1 MPEAVS
7 SVPEETDSQYWIL
20 AGLHREDHVRCRVG
34 IAGLKR
40 VVLMAKRGRLPRGRR
55 RHMDAIRSRLNA
67 TIVKPEQA
75 LPIKPFGLDM
85 HILLTSEATGGAIS
99 VIIAAHEPGEGPP
112 DHVHFNQE
120 EMFFI
125 VEGTY
130 ELTVGDQTSTAGPG
144 TIVFIP
150 RNVVHRFKN
159 VGDTTAC
166 MLDWTLPGGQDHYFK
181 AISELAAG
189 DGFTGEKVMEISK
202 RFDTNF
208 PVAQ

>member
-1 MPEAVS
+1 MKQQS
-7 SVPEETDSQYWIL
+7 
-20 AGLHREDHVRCRVG
+20 
-34 IAGLKR
+34 
-40 VVLMAKRGRLPRGRR
+40 RR
-55 RHMDAIRSRLNA
+55 PFTNPQTGGNNDARTSPLQAI
-67 TIVKPEQA
+67 IVKPEQA

-85 HILLTSEATGGAIS
+85 KVLLTTEATGGAIS
-99 VIIAAHEPGEGPP
+99 VLMAWLKPGEGPG

-130 ELTVGDQTSTAGPG
+130 ELTVDGQTTTAGPG

-159 VGDTTAC
+159 VGDTTGC

-181 AISELAAG
+181 AISELAPAG
-189 DGFTGEKVMEISK
+189 GLTPEKVMEINK
-202 RFDTNF
+202 RHDTKF
-208 PVAQ
+208 LAAH